1 MKIAILCNRE
11 NSYIKLMGEGLQRM
25 LAEVGVEVEV
35 FYDGL
40 AALEQLPQPFSQYI
54 RQPSNGLATKKIL
67 KYAIKEMPQFY
78 SFLKKLR
85 AFDAVVVVK
94 SVPQAFMKSFFHDA
108 TLRYYLPGVPI
119 ILYDLYYLPTRGL
132 WGKWLKEGNRG
143 MHIGESQNWGLE
155 RYDWYLCASVVSE
168 CPMPKGPHPYSIIG
182 LNLSDGSLSPDPK
195 EEFQA
200 LVDFEN
206 TGDEQERALQILALE
221 ETHTKYVALKG
232 RYSISEIRKIYRE
245 SSIYFLAMRESFG
258 LPICELQAS
267 GSYVFTPYPE
277 WAPSHW
283 LKQDVM
289 QPGPGEL
296 TENFVVYDND
306 KDLLIQEIKRVKAI
320 YDPKVVV
327 SNFHRNH
334 RHLFYGDS
342 EELKR
347 FIQMVE
353 RGQIHSKSHE
363 QYAGIVHAETCR
375 H

>member
-25 LAEVGVEVEV
+25 LAEIGVEVEV

-94 SVPQAFMKSFFHDA
+94 SVPQAFMKSLFHDA

-168 CPMPKGPHPYSIIG
+168 CPMPKGPHPYSIVG
-182 LNLSDGSLSPDPK
+182 LHLSDGSLSPDPK
-195 EEFQA
+195 EGFQA

-206 TGDEQERALQILALE
+206 TGDEHERALQILALE

-296 TENFVVYDND
+296 PENFVVYDND
-306 KDLLIQEIKRVKAI
+306 KDLLIQEIKRVKAM

-327 SNFHRNH
+327 NNFHRNH

-347 FIQMVE
+347 SIQMLE